1 MNTFGRIF
9 RLTDFGETHGPCMGG
24 VIDGCPSGLRID
36 GDFIQHELSR
46 RALSGGGR
54 RESDKV
60 NFVSG
65 IYEGCTTGA
74 PIAFLIDNED
84 GQPNAAADGVLKPS
98 HSSFVYKEKYG
109 HICNEQGGRSS
120 ARQTVCRVVGGAV
133 AKLLLR
139 ERNITVE
146 AQTLSMAN
154 PLSDGDTAG
163 AAVECVIK
171 GVPAGLGEPVYDKF
185 DARLAAAMLSLPAC
199 KGFEIGEGFRAAEMC
214 GTQYNDL
221 QNSDFS
227 FRTNHDGGVQAGITN
242 GEEVRFRVAFKP
254 IPSVQIPQQTVDY
267 FGNPVTYTASSRND
281 ACVSPRVLPVVE
293 AMAALVTADFLLL
306 NVRANNIRPSI
317 MINKYRL

>member
-24 VIDGCPSGLRID
+24 VIDGCPSGLLLD
-36 GDFIQHELSR
+36 MDFIRHELER
-46 RALSGGGR
+46 RALSGDGR

-60 NFVSG
+60 RFVSG
-65 IYEGCTTGA
+65 LYEGRTTGA
-74 PIAFLIDNED
+74 PVAFLIDNED

-98 HSSFVYKEKYG
+98 HSSFVYKEKYE
-109 HICNEQGGRSS
+109 HTCNEQGGRSS

-139 ERNITVE
+139 ERNITVTAE
-146 AQTLSMAN
+146 MLSMARIETE
-154 PLSDGDTAG
+154 GDTAG
-163 AAVECVIK
+163 ALVVCVIS
-171 GVPAGLGEPVYDKF
+171 GLPAGLGEPVYDKF

-199 KGFEIGEGFRAAEMC
+199 KGFEIGEGFHAAEMC

-254 IPSVQIPQQTVDY
+254 IPSVRVAQQTVDY
-267 FGNPVTYTASSRND
+267 CGNPVTYTASNRND
-281 ACVSPRVLPVVE
+281 ACAAPRVLPVVE
-293 AMAALVTADFLLL
+293 AMAALVTADFLLIENGKL
-306 NVRANNIRPSI
+306 KTENLRS
-317 MINKYRL
+317 